1 MFSVEQATNIC
12 YGYIDSDIFERDEA
26 FERVGRLEDLD
37 FLENVIFAP
46 KKLSMKGDHDSYD
59 ELSIDEAFRRL
70 YVN

>member
-12 YGYIDSDIFERDEA
+12 NGYIESDSYDRDEA

-46 KKLSMKGDHDSYD
+46 MKFRMKGDHDSYD
-59 ELSIDEAFRRL
+59 ELSINEVFRSL